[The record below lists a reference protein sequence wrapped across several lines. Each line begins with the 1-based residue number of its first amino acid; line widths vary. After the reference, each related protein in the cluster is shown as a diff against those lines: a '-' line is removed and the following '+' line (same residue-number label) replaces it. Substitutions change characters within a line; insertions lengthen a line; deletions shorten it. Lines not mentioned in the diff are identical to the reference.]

1 MNLNLNVKRVESEG
15 LSSLAGNYFMPN
27 LSIALHPSKSFGVIQ
42 SPLMRSS
49 FVL

>member
-1 MNLNLNVKRVESEG
+1 MSLNLNVKRAESEG

-27 LSIALHPSKSFGVIQ
+27 LSIALPPSKSFEVVQ
-42 SPLMRSS
+42 SSLMRLS